1 MCTFNLQNRANQRLA
16 TRDFSRGKEK
26 TREKKIADARRLFS
40 RRIYEDPSLA
50 FIETSG
56 GREKGKAGNNSA
68 ARAKLLRAPTY

>member
-1 MCTFNLQNRANQRLA
+1 MQ
-16 TRDFSRGKEK
+16 DFRGKKLNAQKEDSGETACK
-26 TREKKIADARRLFS
+26 ARRLFS

-68 ARAKLLRAPTY
+68 ARAKLLRARMRAPAY